1 MVQAADSPDFDYFS
15 LIDSLNGTFQ
25 WYVLVQRKVSTSLVI
40 VFHVFSKNLPDVALA
55 QYDQVIEAL
64 SADTA
69 DHPLGIGI
77 LPGRVRGSRHVLYSK
92 RSELAPKDSAI
103 DGISIPNGKPW
114 GVVNPRRLE
123 KLPSSPFCRRM
134 LCGIEMQNLS
144 TIVAQDDQHE

>member
-15 LIDSLNGTFQ
+15 LNDSLNGTFQ
-25 WYVLVQRKVSTSLVI
+25 RCVFVQRKVSTSLVI

-77 LPGRVRGSRHVLYSK
+77 LPGRVRGSRHVLYPK
-92 RSELAPKDSAI
+92 RSELAPKDPTI
-103 DGISIPNGKPW
+103 DGISIPDCKSRSVISPT
-114 GVVNPRRLE
+114 RLE
-123 KLPSSPFCRRM
+123 ELSSGPF
-134 LCGIEMQNLS
+134 G
-144 TIVAQDDQHE
+144 